1 VIIPGSKNVLDDLI
15 FLHESGL
22 AQRIRILA
30 KEGRVIVG
38 ICGGYQMLG
47 KVVYDNLGIES
58 NQQQVEGLGL
68 LPVETE
74 ITPVK
79 VTAQVVA
86 EVVARQGF
94 LTTLQGQKVTGYEI
108 HMGKSIIQGR
118 VTPVFKISER
128 NQTSV
133 EVEDGAINRTGNVI
147 GTYLHGLFEN
157 TNLRQAFISYLASLE
172 SKPVS
177 KEINDYHFFRE
188 EQFNLLAEVLKKNL
202 KMDFIYQLVKGE
214 KDFAVADTPCFFD

>member
-86 EVVARQGF
+86 EVIAGQGF

-128 NQTSV
+128 NQISV
-133 EVEDGAINRTGNVI
+133 EVEDGAINKTGNVI

-157 TNLRQAFISYLASLE
+157 TNLRQAFINYLALLGR
-172 SKPVS
+172 KPVP
-177 KEINDYHFFRE
+177 KEISDYHFFRE

-202 KMDFIYQLVKGE
+202 KMDFIYRLVKGE
-214 KDFAVADTPCFFD
+214 ETLCGGKQPLLF